1 MPTVEIEGDNPRNY
15 NWGLSA
21 RLDRGW
27 LTLTQNQDGN
37 GYQVILLNPK
47 QAREL
52 VAAYLKQYPKKRG
65 R

>member
-1 MPTVEIEGDNPRNY
+1 MPTLEIEGGNPRNY
-15 NWGLSA
+15 GWGLTA
-21 RLDRGW
+21 RLTSGW
-27 LTLTQNQDGN
+27 LTLTQNQDVN

-52 VAAYLKQYPKKRG
+52 VAAYLKQYPKQRG